1 MYGSTFKATRG
12 NSQDGYKR
20 WCSIVLVDSLSAD
33 GLQFSFSS
41 RMWGAPPRWNHFF
54 RSRARYIIEIT
65 PSNAFHLSK
74 GIV

>member
-1 MYGSTFKATRG
+1 MVQLSKPPEETVKMG
-12 NSQDGYKR
+12 
-20 WCSIVLVDSLSAD
+20 ILVDSLSVD

-54 RSRARYIIEIT
+54 RSRARYNIEIT